1 MINPKTYSNDPI
13 DSGHDNYLPFTWDHS
28 AMVMMM
34 TIPIIVISIYRYVYG
49 DSEKLKDNQFVEE
62 DAEKY
67 YQTLSGM
74 V

>member
-1 MINPKTYSNDPI
+1 
-13 DSGHDNYLPFTWDHS
+13 
-28 AMVMMM
+28 MVMMM
-34 TIPIIVISIYRYVYG
+34 AIPLIVISIYRYVYG